1 LATWQHAKKG
11 STTAALTITIQ
22 EQRSPGFVL
31 GRTPRKPP
39 GCSPVLLNPSATLP
53 LAWRPPIS
61 PQGPVPAS
69 RVVPFRHA
77 RTEAR
82 QHARPRRPGL
92 RGAGA
97 GRRRPATGA
106 GRRLRLR
113 LQGCPQQ
120 DHHIPGGAA
129 LREAA
134 AQQPRKVARR
144 LRARRRQARQCMV
157 NW

>member
-1 LATWQHAKKG
+1 
-11 STTAALTITIQ
+11 
-22 EQRSPGFVL
+22 
-31 GRTPRKPP
+31 
-39 GCSPVLLNPSATLP
+39 
-53 LAWRPPIS
+53 
-61 PQGPVPAS
+61 
-69 RVVPFRHA
+69 VPFRHA

-144 LRARRRQARQCMV
+144 LRARRRQARQCGSHRRILRRRRQRQVRAPAGVHGDDAGV
-157 NW
+157 NDGFVDKRGNSSYTEPCTYINSLAIGPLAALAVRGVQLVATQ